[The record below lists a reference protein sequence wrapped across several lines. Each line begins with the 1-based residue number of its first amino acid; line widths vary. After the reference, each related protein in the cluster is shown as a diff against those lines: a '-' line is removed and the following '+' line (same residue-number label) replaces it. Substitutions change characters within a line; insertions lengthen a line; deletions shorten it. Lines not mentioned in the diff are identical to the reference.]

1 MRKLELICGGI
12 AILSFIGSL
21 MDVPL
26 SGVFLLLSMSVLA
39 MLYYPLGA
47 LLFNGIRM
55 REALNGKSFQAV
67 PRRFQAIGFVGGFI
81 LCPLLL
87 GTIFKWNIWP
97 GADLMLRLGLA
108 LAILFLMVV
117 MVSNKGRVDDFH
129 KQLFIRFAII
139 GSLAAVFGVMS
150 TLQIVSFRYQDQPEI
165 VNAWRAHLA
174 DPDNEALKEELDAL
188 LRQDIKNEKR
198 DEDTL

>member
-12 AILSFIGSL
+12 ALLSLIGGF

-26 SGVFLLLSMSVLA
+26 SGVFLLLSMSILA

-67 PRRFQAIGFVGGFI
+67 PKGHLALGFVGGFI
-81 LCPLLL
+81 LCPMML
-87 GTIFKWNIWP
+87 GVIFKWNMWP
-97 GADLMLRLGLA
+97 GADMMLRVALGLA
-108 LAILFLMVV
+108 IIFLLIV
-117 MVSNKGRVDDFH
+117 MAMAKGRLEDFH
-129 KQLFIRFAII
+129 RRIFVRFAIA
-139 GSLAAVFGVMS
+139 GTLAALFSLLS
-150 TLQIVSFRYQDQPEI
+150 TLHIVELRYRDQPEL
-165 VNAWRAHLA
+165 VQAWEAHLA
-174 DPDNEALKEELDAL
+174 NPDNEALREELDAL
-188 LRQDIKNEKR
+188 LRQDIKNQKR